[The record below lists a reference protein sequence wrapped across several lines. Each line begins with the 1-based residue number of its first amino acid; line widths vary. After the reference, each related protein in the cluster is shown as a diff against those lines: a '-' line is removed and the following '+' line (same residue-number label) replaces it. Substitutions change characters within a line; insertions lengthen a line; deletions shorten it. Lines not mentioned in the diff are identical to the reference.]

1 MCWQLSL
8 ALTFLLYIYC
18 SSWAWETHRWNE
30 THILSNKSKSSWLE
44 CDKLYSSLK
53 TKQNKKTL
61 QAMYMQ
67 WAQMFSEFFLV
78 EWGALVA
85 VLGGLK
91 QLSYHAKCQLG
102 NTIFLLQ
109 NALKSSQKLLNF
121 LSGISKW
128 MNNSWI
134 HTQTPYWKSF
144 WLVSAWSKTQSKQC
158 QKIFKYCS

>member
-109 NALKSSQKLLNF
+109 NALKSSQRYQWIPQWYQQVNEQFMNPHTNTILEKF
-121 LSGISKW
+121 LVGFC
-128 MNNSWI
+128 M
-134 HTQTPYWKSF
+134 
-144 WLVSAWSKTQSKQC
+144 KQNTV
-158 QKIFKYCS
+158 